1 MPAPERLI
9 AAFAAERLRSRR
21 CVLVAIDGGA
31 GSGKSTFA
39 RRLQN
44 ALAASGGIDCA
55 VVHLDHF
62 FRTRRERGSTLA
74 RVEDT
79 DWRRLRD
86 QVIRPLRAGRS
97 ARFQLYDWPRDRLHR
112 WQTVQPAGVVIV
124 DGVSALRRE
133 LAGCFDLTVW
143 LACPRQ
149 KRLARLAGR
158 GDTPPEEIE
167 HWLPSED
174 AYVAAHAPRQR
185 AHLVVDASA
194 AATTADTGLVTERW
208 SPPPATGY
216 RMRQS

>member
-1 MPAPERLI
+1 MRLA
-9 AAFAAERLRSRR
+9 AAFAAERLPSRR
-21 CVLVAIDGGA
+21 CVLVALDGGA

-44 ALAASGGIDCA
+44 ALAASGGIHCA

-167 HWLPSED
+167 YWLPSED

>member
-1 MPAPERLI
+1 M
-9 AAFAAERLRSRR
+9 
-21 CVLVAIDGGA
+21 AIDGGA

-39 RRLQN
+39 LRLQD
-44 ALAASGGIDCA
+44 ALGAGIDCA

-62 FRTRRERGSTLA
+62 FRTRRERGSRLA

-79 DWRRLRD
+79 DWQRLRD
-86 QVIRPLRAGRS
+86 EVIHPLRAGRS
-97 ARFQLYDWPRDRLHR
+97 ARFQLYDWPRDRLRR

-133 LAGCFDLTVW
+133 LAGCFDLAIW
-143 LACPRQ
+143 LSCPRD
-149 KRLARLAGR
+149 KRIARLAGR

-167 HWLPSED
+167 YWLPSED

-185 AHLVVDASA
+185 AHLVVHASA
-194 AATTADTGLVTERW
+194 DATTADTGLVVERW
-208 SPPPATGY
+208 SPPATGY

>member
-1 MPAPERLI
+1 MPAPEQLV
-9 AAFAAERLRSRR
+9 AAFAAKQLPSRR

-39 RRLQN
+39 RRLRN
-44 ALAASGGIDCA
+44 ALGAGIDCV

-62 FRTRRERGSTLA
+62 FRTRRERGSRLA

-86 QVIRPLRAGRS
+86 EVIRPLRAGRS

-112 WQTVQPAGVVIV
+112 WQTVPPAGVVIV

-133 LAGCFDLTVW
+133 LVGCFDLAVW
-143 LACPRQ
+143 LSCPRE

-167 HWLPSED
+167 YWLPSED

-194 AATTADTGLVTERW
+194 DAPVAGARLVTERW
-208 SPPPATGY
+208 SPPPAGY